1 MRIVKTNITFFITFL
16 IGLNSNIYCQN
27 NLKAKIVS
35 NKKDNLFDISALAE
49 NNDEVYK
56 DEYKYLLVSLK
67 KSSSGNYSKNNQS
80 GEFSIKPN
88 ELKNLASLKVN
99 VEKDDELKVYLFIR
113 KNNKLISKDSLVFI
127 PKVNSEKRI
136 VKETDFRI
144 KGIVVDNVLTKI
156 GKDFNDFF
164 YQAYNFSNYKYA
176 FVITINERPYMGRN
190 SILSVEVDERKI
202 VEFYAK
208 PDEEYLK
215 SYVQLALEQLR
226 AYNTQNKILFE
237 KKLF

>member
-1 MRIVKTNITFFITFL
+1 MRIVKTYITFFITFL

>member
-1 MRIVKTNITFFITFL
+1 MRIIKTYITFFITFL